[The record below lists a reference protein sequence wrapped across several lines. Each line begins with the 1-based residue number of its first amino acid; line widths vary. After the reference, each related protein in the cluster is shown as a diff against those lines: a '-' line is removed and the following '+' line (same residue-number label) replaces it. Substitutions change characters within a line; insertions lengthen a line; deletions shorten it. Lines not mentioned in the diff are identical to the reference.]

1 MEKEEVLEEIIEQ
14 IGILLNSIAPA
25 DELNKLITLELTVN
39 PDAQDM
45 GYDELL
51 GHVVGKLIS
60 FYKCDKLKDL
70 WTHYLLFEGAEAIE
84 DLNKVS

>member
-45 GYDELL
+45 GYDLS
-51 GHVVGKLIS
+51 LI
-60 FYKCDKLKDL
+60 
-70 WTHYLLFEGAEAIE
+70 HI
-84 DLNKVS
+84 